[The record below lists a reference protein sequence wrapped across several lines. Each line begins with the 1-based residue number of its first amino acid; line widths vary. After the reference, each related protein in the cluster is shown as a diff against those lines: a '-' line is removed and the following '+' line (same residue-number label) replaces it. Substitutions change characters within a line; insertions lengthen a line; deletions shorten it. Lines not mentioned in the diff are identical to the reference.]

1 MGFMLTKKQISPSV
15 VHILPDMERS
25 GPETSELH
33 EVLLLC
39 NDMVQQCSVWIYRI
53 LGAVS
58 YKKGQMWRLR
68 NTFSSTTTVSVLCF
82 QTLILSLWL
91 HLVRVHWITMQR
103 CFTCMD
109 GHASSFLWEVSVRSS
124 NIPLSNSSSTVHIQ
138 PTKSEQSKS

>member
-58 YKKGQMWRLR
+58 FKKGQM
-68 NTFSSTTTVSVLCF
+68 
-82 QTLILSLWL
+82 
-91 HLVRVHWITMQR
+91 
-103 CFTCMD
+103 
-109 GHASSFLWEVSVRSS
+109 
-124 NIPLSNSSSTVHIQ
+124 
-138 PTKSEQSKS
+138 